1 MRMTTE
7 QQQAI
12 ANRLGI
18 TAPEQPQ
25 EVTEYLTAWDTY
37 EEAVSEYE
45 AQRLSTWERTSERI
59 KANAEAIFKMRS
71 DLKNIWQLGEAVE
84 AFSQTTKL
92 ASKAWQQAQREYLTA
107 IEAEA
112 ERPQREF
119 DRARRE
125 FTEALEKEQRSLKYK
140 MSRSRDSWNLPADS
154 PEVIQRNEWSARY
167 DLISYLVQ
175 EARYVEATPD
185 TPIFSEEAIA
195 LRVLENQYRVSDVLA
210 KLSLVAETLETTGA
224 NA

>member
-18 TAPEQPQ
+18 TAPEQPK

-37 EEAVSEYE
+37 EEAVSDFQ
-45 AQRLSTWERTSERI
+45 AQRLSTWERTGERI
-59 KANAEAIFKMRS
+59 KANAEAILKMRS

-92 ASKAWQQAQREYLTA
+92 ASKAWEQAQREYLTA

-112 ERPQREF
+112 ERPRREF
-119 DRARRE
+119 DRAKRE
-125 FTEALEKEQRSLKYK
+125 FTEALEKEQRSLKYR
-140 MSRSRDSWNLPADS
+140 MSRFRGWDTPARAEYDA
-154 PEVIQRNEWSARY
+154 WSARY
-167 DLISYLVQ
+167 DLLSYLIT
-175 EARYVEATPD
+175 EARYIDATPEA
-185 TPIFSEEAIA
+185 PIFTEEAI
-195 LRVLENQYRVSDVLA
+195 LERVLENEYRVSNVLA
-210 KLSLVAETLETTGA
+210 NLALVAETLETA
-224 NA
+224 DA